1 MPGTIWWGG
10 GNSNINKSSQ
20 SEDWDGRSEEGE
32 MGKWFLSGLLI
43 VFGTFGNFQAAYAQT
58 KGSELVVP
66 DKAAEKKRA
75 EMRKRI
81 EERKKELN
89 GGEWE
94 VMIKSMSG
102 KGALDGS
109 DALTFQD
116 NVFRSKSSAKLGFTS
131 TNYTLTVSDSG
142 EGPTVWETMQT
153 SGKGNVMFWRG
164 EWLGDK
170 MTGVISR
177 QLEDGKSE
185 EYSFS
190 SSSMKE
196 IPETSESEES
206 AGEVKDEKSTDKNL
220 SQGTL
225 KSEEAGTIKGKKKKK

>member
-1 MPGTIWWGG
+1 
-10 GNSNINKSSQ
+10 
-20 SEDWDGRSEEGE
+20 

-43 VFGTFGNFQAAYAQT
+43 VLGTLGNFQTAYAQS
-58 KGSELVVP
+58 KGSESAVP
-66 DKAAEKKRA
+66 DKAAEKKRV

-81 EERKKELN
+81 EEKKKELN

-94 VMIKSMSG
+94 VMIKSMLG
-102 KGALDGS
+102 KGGLDGS

-116 NVFRSKSSAKLGFTS
+116 NIFRSKSSSKLGFTS
-131 TNYTLTVSDSG
+131 TNYTLTVSESG

-164 EWLGDK
+164 EWQGDK
-170 MTGVISR
+170 MSGVISR

-196 IPETSESEES
+196 IPETSESEEP
-206 AGEVKDEKSTDKNL
+206 AGEVKDETSTDK
-220 SQGTL
+220 SAIGDTL
-225 KSEEAGTIKGKKKKK
+225 KAVEASSTKGKKKKW